1 MRQAMA
7 VQISWSAMAED
18 RICCDRGSGR
28 LWQMIRATATED
40 RICCDKGSGRPRQM
54 IWSTAT
60 EGLDSHGRKPAERKE
75 HMKEYGGYIELDTYH
90 GKELYP
96 DLLALNSART
106 ALRFLI
112 RYRQIKKIL
121 LPTPCCYTIWE
132 ACEQEKIPWAF
143 YPVDQHFQPVL
154 DDQRAQGLEAG
165 EWLYLVNYYG
175 VLSDDQLQAYAD
187 AYPRLIVD
195 NAQAFFRP
203 PFTPQRARGMERT
216 VDTLYSCRKFLGVPD
231 GAYLD
236 VGGDAAIGADLAIGN
251 APAAEKDLAAGNALT
266 SDPAPHQ
273 TMDQRLQSLYDALPL
288 DVSHQRM
295 GFLLGRFEGRASD
308 YYADYAS
315 NNALFSEEPVK
326 QMSRLTHN
334 LLRGIDY
341 DFVMARRSENFRHL
355 HERLKDLN
363 RLELPLVPG
372 AYAYPFWYR
381 EDAPSGPWLR
391 KKLLEKKIY
400 IPTLW
405 PEMLQ
410 KGQEETMSYR
420 LSENILPLPV
430 DQRYGMEDMDV
441 ICDALLAALA

>member
-1 MRQAMA
+1 
-7 VQISWSAMAED
+7 
-18 RICCDRGSGR
+18 
-28 LWQMIRATATED
+28 
-40 RICCDKGSGRPRQM
+40 
-54 IWSTAT
+54 
-60 EGLDSHGRKPAERKE
+60 
-75 HMKEYGGYIELDTYH
+75 MKEYGGYIELDTYH

-132 ACEQEKIPWAF
+132 ACEQEKIPWTF
-143 YPVDQHFQPVL
+143 YPVDMHFLPAL
-154 DDQRAQGLEAG
+154 RDRAECGLEEG

-175 VLSDDQLQAYAD
+175 VLSEDQLEAYAK

-195 NAQAFFRP
+195 NAQAFFCP
-203 PFTPQRARGMERT
+203 PFTPQRGQGSVGT

-231 GAYLD
+231 GAYLS
-236 VGGDAAIGADLAIGN
+236 VGED
-251 APAAEKDLAAGNALT
+251 PAAGMAGSSLTVEDVPIARMAGNDLAAGEAPTAGQEPPQAL
-266 SDPAPHQ
+266 DR
-273 TMDQRLQSLYDALPL
+273 RLQALYDALPL
-288 DVSHQRM
+288 DVSHDRV

-315 NNALFSEEPVK
+315 NNALFSAEPVK

-410 KGQEETMSYR
+410 KGQEDTMSYR

-430 DQRYGMEDMDV
+430 DQRYGTADMDA

>member
-1 MRQAMA
+1 
-7 VQISWSAMAED
+7 
-18 RICCDRGSGR
+18 
-28 LWQMIRATATED
+28 
-40 RICCDKGSGRPRQM
+40 
-54 IWSTAT
+54 
-60 EGLDSHGRKPAERKE
+60 
-75 HMKEYGGYIELDTYH
+75 MKEYGGYIELDTYH

-96 DLLALNSART
+96 HLLALNSART

-112 RYRQIKKIL
+112 RYRQIKKLL

-132 ACEQEKIPWAF
+132 ACEQEKIPWVF

-154 DDQRAQGLEAG
+154 DDRKEGGLEEG

-175 VLSDDQLQAYAD
+175 VLSDDQIQAYAD
-187 AYPRLIVD
+187 TYPRLIVD

-203 PFTPQRARGMERT
+203 PFMPQRAWGDKGT
-216 VDTLYSCRKFLGVPD
+216 VDSLYSCRKFLGVPD
-231 GAYLD
+231 GAYLA
-236 VGGDAAIGADLAIGN
+236 VGGGGTAGT
-251 APAAEKDLAAGNALT
+251 DLAAGGDLLAGDDPVAEGDLLAGGGPAAEDDPVAGQALRLARE
-266 SDPAPHQ
+266 P
-273 TMDQRLQSLYDALPL
+273 RLQALYDALPL
-288 DVSHQRM
+288 DVSHERM
-295 GFLLGRFEGRASD
+295 GFLLGRFEGIASD
-308 YYADYAS
+308 YYSDYAR

-341 DFVMARRSENFRHL
+341 GTVLARRSENFRHL

-381 EDAPSGPWLR
+381 EDAPAGPWLR

-410 KGQEETMSYR
+410 KGHEATMSYR
-420 LSENILPLPV
+420 LSASILPLPV
-430 DQRYGMEDMDV
+430 DQRYGAADMDV
-441 ICDALLAALA
+441 ICDALLGALA